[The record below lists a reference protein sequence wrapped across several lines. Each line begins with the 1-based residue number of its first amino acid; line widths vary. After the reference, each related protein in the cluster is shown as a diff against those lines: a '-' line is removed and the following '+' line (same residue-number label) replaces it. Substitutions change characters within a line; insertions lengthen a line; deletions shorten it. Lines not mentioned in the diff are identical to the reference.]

1 MPKPMHR
8 AQERPMVR
16 MRADADAGS
25 RHVQLRA
32 VLAVSVALLFV
43 VGGLTAGA
51 QPSLASDGA
60 HTLDVAADSTETADA
75 SGTPDTSPTPE
86 ASPTPTPTPTPLP
99 PSMHATSVIG
109 TSLRGRPIRLETF
122 GAGRRRILLLGGV
135 HGNEY
140 GTPVVMAFLRYVRAH
155 PSVVPSGTQLDVV
168 ACVNPDGY
176 AKRRRTNAHNVD
188 INRNFPSRNW
198 SRKRNRSGASP
209 GARPGSEP
217 ETRALLALLESRRYV
232 RVVSLH
238 SRGGILDWDGPGG
251 WTLARRM
258 SKASRVRVHRLGA
271 YHGSMGAFVPA
282 KYRIP
287 IITWEL
293 SSRAMSGRVRAGLL
307 ASLR

>member
-1 MPKPMHR
+1 MAR
-8 AQERPMVR
+8 AQHGTKRRRQAR
-16 MRADADAGS
+16 MRPDADAGQ
-25 RHVQLRA
+25 RHALLRA
-32 VLAVSVALLFV
+32 ALAVSVALLLA
-43 VGGLTAGA
+43 VGGFTAAA
-51 QPSLASDGA
+51 QPSLA
-60 HTLDVAADSTETADA
+60 LDAAPAVGVAADSSGTADA
-75 SGTPDTSPTPE
+75 SSTPD
-86 ASPTPTPTPTPLP
+86 ASPTVDASPSPTQP
-99 PSMHATSVIG
+99 ATHTTSTIG

-122 GAGRRRILLLGGV
+122 GTGSRRILLLAGV

-140 GTPVVMAFLRYVRAH
+140 GAPVAEAFLRYVRVH
-155 PSVVPSGTQLDVV
+155 PSVVPSGTQLEVV
-168 ACVNPDGY
+168 ACANPDGY
-176 AKRRRTNAHNVD
+176 ARRRRTNAHNVD

-217 ETRALLALLESRRYV
+217 ETRALLALLEAKRYV

-258 SKASRVRVHRLGA
+258 SKASRVRVQRLGA

-282 KYRIP
+282 KYHIP

-293 SSRAMSGRVRAGLL
+293 SSRSMSGRVRAGLL
-307 ASLR
+307 TSLR

>member
-1 MPKPMHR
+1 VAEAESEAGRQQQLETHADVGTGM
-8 AQERPMVR
+8 RPAR
-16 MRADADAGS
+16 
-25 RHVQLRA
+25 LRA
-32 VLAVSVALLFV
+32 ALAAAVALLLALGGFV
-43 VGGLTAGA
+43 AGVRPSFALETGAGA
-51 QPSLASDGA
+51 GFTAESSG
-60 HTLDVAADSTETADA
+60 TADA
-75 SGTPDTSPTPE
+75 SGTPDASATP
-86 ASPTPTPTPTPLP
+86 AQP
-99 PSMHATSVIG
+99 ATHTASVIG
-109 TSLRGRPIRLETF
+109 TSLRGRPIELETF
-122 GAGRRRILLLGGV
+122 GSGSRRILVLAGV

-140 GTPVVMAFLRYVRAH
+140 GTPVAEAFLRYVRLD

-168 ACVNPDGY
+168 ACANPDGY
-176 AKRRRTNAHNVD
+176 AARRRANARNVD

-209 GARPGSEP
+209 GVRPGSEP

-251 WTLARRM
+251 WTLAKRM
-258 SKASRVRVHRLGA
+258 STSSRVGVHRLGA

-293 SSRAMSGRVRAGLL
+293 SSRTMSWRVREGLMT
-307 ASLR
+307 ALR

>member
-1 MPKPMHR
+1 MARLKR
-8 AQERPMVR
+8 VAQGQPTAR
-16 MRADADAGS
+16 MRADEDAGT
-25 RHVQLRA
+25 RHVLMRA
-32 VLAVSVALLFV
+32 ALAVSVTALFV
-43 VGGLTAGA
+43 LGGLAAGA
-51 QPSLASDGA
+51 RPSLASDA
-60 HTLDVAADSTETADA
+60 ASPLEAAADSSGTADA
-75 SGTPDTSPTPE
+75 SGTPDTSSTPD
-86 ASPTPTPTPTPLP
+86 ASDTVNASTTPTPTPT
-99 PSMHATSVIG
+99 HTTSVIG
-109 TSLRGRPIRLETF
+109 KSLRGRAITMETF
-122 GAGRRRILLLGGV
+122 GTGRRRILLVGGV

-168 ACVNPDGY
+168 ACANPDGY
-176 AKRRRTNAHNVD
+176 ANRRRTNARNVD

-217 ETRALLALLESRRYV
+217 ETRALLALLQSKRYA
-232 RVVSLH
+232 RVISLH

-251 WTLARRM
+251 WTVARRM

-293 SSRAMSGRVRAGLL
+293 SSRAMNGRVRAGLL

>member
-1 MPKPMHR
+1 
-8 AQERPMVR
+8 MVR
-16 MRADADAGS
+16 SSADADAGS
-25 RHVQLRA
+25 RRALLRA
-32 VLAVSVALLFV
+32 ALAVSVGLLFV
-43 VGGLTAGA
+43 AGGLASA
-51 QPSLASDGA
+51 ARPSLAFDAALSVG
-60 HTLDVAADSTETADA
+60 VAVDSSATADA
-75 SGTPDTSPTPE
+75 STTPDASSTPDASDTVD
-86 ASPTPTPTPTPLP
+86 ASPTPSQPPTHT
-99 PSMHATSVIG
+99 TSVIG
-109 TSLRGRPIRLETF
+109 KSLRGRPIRLETF
-122 GAGRRRILLLGGV
+122 GTGRRRILLLGGV

-140 GTPVVMAFLRYVRAH
+140 GTAVVRAFLRYVRAH
-155 PSVVPSGTQLDVV
+155 PSVVPSGTTLDVV
-168 ACVNPDGY
+168 ACANPDGY

-217 ETRALLALLESRRYV
+217 ETRALLALLESRRYA

-258 SKASRVRVHRLGA
+258 GKASRVRVHRLGA

-307 ASLR
+307 TSLR